1 MVNYVIIIAV
11 ELTPEMS
18 RENEF
23 QPEFFSRENE
33 KNMMYWWKP
42 LTLVEQINGLVS
54 YDIGLHHERV
64 KIQFWR
70 HYVKKRKTFF

>member
-11 ELTPEMS
+11 ELTPEMP

-33 KNMMYWWKP
+33 KNMMY
-42 LTLVEQINGLVS
+42 
-54 YDIGLHHERV
+54 
-64 KIQFWR
+64 
-70 HYVKKRKTFF
+70 